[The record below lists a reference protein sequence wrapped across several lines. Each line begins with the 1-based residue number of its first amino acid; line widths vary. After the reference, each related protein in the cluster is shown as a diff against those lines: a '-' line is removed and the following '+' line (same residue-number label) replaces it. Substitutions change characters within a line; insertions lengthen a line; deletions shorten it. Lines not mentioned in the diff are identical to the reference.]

1 MVSERIARAL
11 SGGPTIL
18 ISPHVNPFT
27 TSTGSVRGGAQH
39 ATIGLAHAWCEW
51 WPRAQAMT
59 VRATSHADPTPG
71 RPAAAVSTHT

>member
-1 MVSERIARAL
+1 MDERRARAL

-18 ISPHVNPFT
+18 VSLPVNPYA

-39 ATIGLAHAWCEW
+39 ATISIAHAWCEW
-51 WPRAQAMT
+51 WPRFQA
-59 VRATSHADPTPG
+59 VIVHPTSHADPTPG